1 VAIKDPTAIT
11 FRRQAGTNA
20 LIIGQG
26 EEQALAMMSSSII
39 SLSVS
44 LRGKPARIVLLD
56 GTPADSPFAG
66 QLERVAKHLSHEC
79 EAVDYRAAGEAIGR
93 MAVELK
99 RRQESDDTSAE
110 PVFLCIFGL
119 QRYRVLRKS
128 DDGFSFGGDDKP
140 PSPDKQFAEILKEG
154 PSLGIHVIAWA
165 DTAVSVDRTIDR
177 NAMRE
182 FDYRVL
188 LQMSATDSST
198 LIDSP
203 AANKLGFFRAIAFSE
218 EQGTMEKFRPYGLPT
233 ADWLASIK

>member
-1 VAIKDPTAIT
+1 
-11 FRRQAGTNA
+11 
-20 LIIGQG
+20 
-26 EEQALAMMSSSII
+26 
-39 SLSVS
+39 
-44 LRGKPARIVLLD
+44 
-56 GTPADSPFAG
+56 
-66 QLERVAKHLSHEC
+66 
-79 EAVDYRAAGEAIGR
+79 